1 MDIQEAIK
9 VLGSFELVGN
19 NVFGIP
25 QMEEARLLAIN
36 SFQENDKLKTE
47 IEQWQST
54 NLEMVCELTRLECE
68 NNQLKKQIKQTTDDA
83 INSRDILHDRINDIG
98 KERTRLYKENSELKS
113 ELSHS
118 IAIACEGCPK
128 DNLSECMQEHCIRWI
143 AKNHRDTMKSTI
155 KDYYVE
161 D

>member
-9 VLGSFELVGN
+9 VLSSFELVGN
-19 NVFGIP
+19 NAFGIP

-68 NNQLKKQIKQTTDDA
+68 NNQLKKK
-83 INSRDILHDRINDIG
+83 R
-98 KERTRLYKENSELKS
+98 
-113 ELSHS
+113 
-118 IAIACEGCPK
+118 
-128 DNLSECMQEHCIRWI
+128 
-143 AKNHRDTMKSTI
+143 
-155 KDYYVE
+155 
-161 D
+161 